1 MRDIIMTESKS
12 NNSNKLR
19 PSADKTRK
27 KILLSAQ
34 KIFAQNGFSGASI
47 SKIAAK
53 ANINK
58 SLIYHHFADKSSLWK
73 AVKSNIIEDFIFKIE
88 HKTDDYNLKLFLQ
101 DFVTFRINHFRK
113 NPELVRM
120 LLWQRLEPID
130 KNISFNMQSSFRSRL
145 ETIIKNL
152 QDKKQI
158 RKDVPMEM
166 LVSCLM
172 AGVSSSDFEFKTTL
186 YKDEA
191 SWQQYIDF
199 TIDCLYKSLNIN
211 SQ

>member
-1 MRDIIMTESKS
+1 MTESKS
-12 NNSNKLR
+12 DNLNKLR

-34 KIFAQNGFSGASI
+34 KIFAQDGFSGASI

-58 SLIYHHFADKSSLWK
+58 SLIYHHFSDKSSLWK
-73 AVKSNIIEDFIFKIE
+73 SVKSNIIEDFIFEIE

-130 KNISFNMQSSFRSRL
+130 KNISFNMQGSFRSRL

-158 RKDVPMEM
+158 RKDVSMEM

-172 AGVSSSDFEFKTTL
+172 AGVSSSDFEFKNNL
-186 YKDEA
+186 YKTQEQWDM
-191 SWQQYIDF
+191 YKRFI
-199 TIDCLYKSLNIN
+199 IDCLYKSLNIN